1 MLKLDEKGKEICIRR
16 TIKELINNEKN
27 IVIVPYGRN
36 GRMAKDI
43 LNNEFD
49 LQEEFLLDNY
59 VYDMEKIFPI
69 NKMPKKKG
77 IFFLV
82 VAQTDTAYKICHD
95 LLDNG
100 ILDEQIRQVNY
111 SLDDID
117 KIYVCDE
124 KVHLDFLCPGFWKCG
139 TTSLHIAL
147 NNNKN
152 IFLPMVKETFFIHN
166 LNESSHDE
174 FKTKHYPPSVVRNR
188 IVGGIEPSYIC
199 DAHSVY
205 RYFGQDLKL
214 IFCLRNPVQALE
226 SFFWMCKDQ
235 GLITWTNSIR
245 ENFDIYFDR
254 SGYIFKYI
262 NIIYDWEKY
271 YPRDQIKLVILEE
284 LRSNTTEIM
293 NEIQEFIG
301 LEKYKRINY
310 THLPSVNTRYNRAV
324 FFESSLIE
332 VPVSNKEEVMDECL
346 YKKLFQYYEESI
358 HKLEKYIGRSLEGY
372 WY

>member
-1 MLKLDEKGKEICIRR
+1 M
-16 TIKELINNEKN
+16 
-27 IVIVPYGRN
+27 PYGRN

-59 VYDMEKIFPI
+59 AYDMEKIFPI

-77 IFFLV
+77 VFFLV
-82 VAQTDTAYKICHD
+82 VAQTDTAYKICHN
-95 LLDNG
+95 LLENG

-117 KIYVCDE
+117 KIYECDE

-139 TTSLHIAL
+139 TSSLYVAL
-147 NNNKN
+147 SNNEN
-152 IFLPMVKETFFIHN
+152 IFLPVVKETFFIHN
-166 LNESSHDE
+166 INESCHDE
-174 FKTKHYPPSVVRNR
+174 LKSKHYPPNMVRNR

-214 IFCLRNPVQALE
+214 IFCLRNPVRALE
-226 SFFWMCKDQ
+226 SFFWMCKEQ
-235 GLITWTNSIR
+235 GMITWSSSIR

-262 NIIYDWEKY
+262 DIIHDWEKY
-271 YPRDQIKLVILEE
+271 YQRNQIMPVVLEE
-284 LRSNTTEIM
+284 LKSNSTEIM
-293 NEIQEFIG
+293 NEIQKFIG
-301 LEKYKRINY
+301 LEECKRINY
-310 THLPSVNTRYNRAV
+310 TQLPCVNTKNNRAV
-324 FFESSLIE
+324 FGESGLIE
-332 VPVSNKEEVMDECL
+332 IPDLNEEDVMDERL
-346 YKKLFQYYEESI
+346 YKELFQYYEDSI
-358 HKLEKYIGRSLEGY
+358 HKLEEYIGRSLEGY